1 MKDPELKQKVEAL
14 LFSTGK
20 KMTPDDLAR
29 IIRTRDK
36 ESIRLVLEELKDE
49 YAGKPGSLF
58 IVEEGEGYKLTVRE
72 GYQPVVRRVVADTE
86 LPKTV
91 IETLAIIAWRAPV
104 LQSDINK
111 VRTNKVYDDVA
122 ILVGQGFISKTRSGR
137 SYMLSLT
144 QKFFDYFDLQGKED
158 FRKRFEKI
166 VREKE
171 TGLDEGMGK
180 IMEKKKILDDEQIKA
195 ESNIP
200 DFVPVKQEKPLE
212 AEAAGKEKKRAEK
225 QTGNDA
231 KNGQEESREA
241 AEESDEEKSEDDL

>member
-122 ILVGQGFISKTRSGR
+122 ILVGQGFKRPELLPKSVSFLLQLGSQLLGR
-137 SYMLSLT
+137 LQLARLDCLLEF
-144 QKFFDYFDLQGKED
+144 QIKLPGQGFKLAILGFDLLAG
-158 FRKRFEKI
+158 I
-166 VREKE
+166 H
-171 TGLDEGMGK
+171 
-180 IMEKKKILDDEQIKA
+180 IL
-195 ESNIP
+195 
-200 DFVPVKQEKPLE
+200 FL
-212 AEAAGKEKKRAEK
+212 
-225 QTGNDA
+225 
-231 KNGQEESREA
+231 KNCLV
-241 AEESDEEKSEDDL
+241 DKSLPH